1 MILCNPDGTVCFGY
15 DWRPHS
21 ALALA
26 LAALATATA
35 CKQNLTGAA
44 TSHPILAIQIPHS
57 IKPAG
62 Q

>member
-26 LAALATATA
+26 LALATA